1 MAFLRNIYK
10 GLEEWKNNDTHKPLV
25 IRGARQV
32 GKTTVI
38 REFGKSFDTFI
49 QLNLEKS
56 SDRKFFTDEL
66 NPNITFQRICLEKKI
81 EPKGKTLIFLDEIQ
95 NSPQAIAL
103 LRYFYEEMSELY
115 VIAAGSLLEIL
126 MEKHKISFPVGRVEY
141 LYLFPMT
148 FKEFL
153 LAAEETQALELLE
166 EVPVKNWA
174 IPALSKLYKTYALVG
189 GMPEAVAKFIE
200 TKDITKVSAVYRN
213 LFTSYI
219 DDVAKYA
226 SNKTEE
232 QILTQF
238 IEAAPKETGKRI
250 TFERFANTG
259 YRSRDA
265 GEALRKLQRAML
277 IYLRYP
283 TTDLLLPLQ
292 TDTKRKP
299 RLQFLDTGLI
309 NFATG
314 IQGTYLTE
322 EPIDTMYNGMIAEQ
336 LTGQELLASTFYE
349 MKPPLFWVREETRSN
364 AELDFIIIENS
375 KIIPVEVKSGKTGS
389 LRSLHSY
396 IDKTGTELAVRLY
409 SGEFSVEKAVTP
421 MGKNSYTLINLPLFL
436 ASMIGDYVRLVEKT
450 NVVPL
455 PLH

>member
-1 MAFLRNIYK
+1 MAFQRNIYK
-10 GLEEWKNNDTHKPLV
+10 GLEEWKNSYEHKPLV

-38 REFGKSFDTFI
+38 KDFGKTFDTFI

-56 SDRKFFTDEL
+56 DNRTFFTDEL
-66 NPNITFQRICLEKKI
+66 NPKITFQKICLEKKI
-81 EPKGKTLIFLDEIQ
+81 EPKGKTLLFLDEIQ

-103 LRYFYEEMSELY
+103 LRYFYEEMPELY
-115 VIAAGSLLEIL
+115 VISAGSLLEII

-153 LAAEETQALELLE
+153 LAAGETQALSLLE
-166 EVPVKNWA
+166 EVPIQRWA
-174 IPALSKLYKTYALVG
+174 VPSLSRLYKTYTLVG
-189 GMPEAVAKFIE
+189 GMPEAVAKFIN
-200 TKDITKVSAVYRN
+200 TGDITKVSSVYRN

-250 TFERFANTG
+250 TFERFANTS

-283 TTDLLLPLQ
+283 TTDLQLPLQ

-299 RLQFLDTGLI
+299 RLQFLDTGLV
-309 NFATG
+309 NFSTG

-322 EPIDTMYNGMIAEQ
+322 EPIDSMYNGMIAEQ
-336 LTGQELLASTFYE
+336 ITGQELLASTFYE
-349 MKPPLFWVREETRSN
+349 MKPPLFWVREEVRSN
-364 AELDFIIIENS
+364 AELDFLIIKDS
-375 KIIPVEVKSGKTGS
+375 KIIPVEVKSGKTGT

-396 IDKTGTELAVRLY
+396 IDQTGTKLAVRLY
-409 SGEFSVEKAVTP
+409 SGEYSVEKAVTP
-421 MGKNSYTLINLPLFL
+421 IGKNPYTLINLPLFL
-436 ASMIGDYVRLVEKT
+436 AGKIGEYVRWMER
-450 NVVPL
+450 
-455 PLH
+455 

>member
-1 MAFLRNIYK
+1 MAFQRNICK
-10 GLEEWKNNDTHKPLV
+10 GLEEWKNSGEHKPLV

-38 REFGKSFDTFI
+38 KDFGKSFDTFI

-56 SDRKFFTDEL
+56 GDRTFFTDEL
-66 NPNITFQRICLEKKI
+66 NPNITFQKICLEKNI
-81 EPKGKTLIFLDEIQ
+81 EPKGKTLLFLDEIQ

-103 LRYFYEEMSELY
+103 LRYFYEEMPELY
-115 VIAAGSLLEIL
+115 VISAGSLLEII

-141 LYLFPMT
+141 LYLYPMT

-153 LAAEETQALELLE
+153 MAAGETQALSLLE
-166 EVPVKNWA
+166 EIPIQTWAVPS
-174 IPALSKLYKTYALVG
+174 LSKLYKTYTLVG
-189 GMPEAVAKFIE
+189 GMPEAVSKFISIR
-200 TKDITKVSAVYRN
+200 DITKVSAVYRN

-250 TFERFANTG
+250 TFERFANTS
-259 YRSRDA
+259 YRSRAA

-283 TTDLLLPLQ
+283 TTDLQLPLQ

-299 RLQFLDTGLI
+299 RLQFLDTGLV
-309 NFATG
+309 NFSTG

-336 LTGQELLASTFYE
+336 ITGQEILASSFYE
-349 MKPPLFWVREETRSN
+349 RKPPLFWVREETRSN
-364 AELDFIIIENS
+364 AELDFILVDNS
-375 KIIPVEVKSGKTGS
+375 KIIPVEVKSGKTGT

-396 IDKTGTELAVRLY
+396 IDQTGIKLAVRLY
-409 SGEFSVEKAVTP
+409 SGEYSVENAVTP
-421 MGKNSYTLINLPLFL
+421 IGKNPFTLINLPLFL
-436 ASMIGDYVRLVEKT
+436 AGKIGDYVRWVKESC
-450 NVVPL
+450 
-455 PLH
+455 H